1 MTGLST
7 LEKARIKLGM
17 SLGLGAQQ
25 ELCTGEQRWGN
36 QGVQKSTEDQHRDHG
51 QPRFHPGGVL
61 EDCSTPLP
69 TPSASLPC
77 CERGRLQ
84 NQEVVAAA
92 SR

>member
-1 MTGLST
+1 
-7 LEKARIKLGM
+7 M

-25 ELCTGEQRWGN
+25 EPCTGEQRWGN

-51 QPRFHPGGVL
+51 QPRFHLGGVPKGCRG
-61 EDCSTPLP
+61 CSTPLP
-69 TPSASLPC
+69 TPSASLPR